1 MVREFK
7 MENVNKSLHWNNPLA
22 RHVGNLQPTLI
33 VGIVLVVILAG
44 LTSFNPLLGIMSALV
59 LFLLVVVLPR
69 PVLIVYGL
77 ALITPLTGGL
87 ARGAV
92 VPILRLGQALVVF
105 AFILFLLAR
114 PSPQSKSR
122 LTAIDLAF
130 ALFFLTEA
138 VFPMLALYY
147 RGEHLNL
154 NSIDSSGVSPLQ
166 TLLGPLQYYL
176 LYRIVVATISTERQI
191 KLVLEL
197 SFIASIMVSV
207 IGILER
213 IVAPVRTFIQ
223 TYYPPLV
230 QNAAVSLNDLRITST
245 LGHFS
250 GLAAYLAFTIILVL
264 ACYTVGERMKIS
276 SLLLAIT
283 ALFDSI
289 ALILTGTFSG
299 WIGLAVGVAA
309 VFILTGRLPKLFI
322 LIVCGIA
329 LAALIFQSFLSARLD
344 QQLGAGAIQGFLP
357 QSLAFRVM
365 LWENLFLPAIGQHLL
380 FGAGPAPA
388 VLNSWPAE
396 ESQYFL
402 LLLRGGL
409 PYFFSYLL
417 LIGVAM
423 TMCWRQMKSNSR
435 DAKHTVALALLV
447 ILITMS
453 VMNVSAEY
461 FTYVGGTQ
469 VLWMILAIVVAS
481 KQFQALNSLTS
492 VEQIREKP

>member
-1 MVREFK
+1 
-7 MENVNKSLHWNNPLA
+7 MENVNKSLQCNDLIA
-22 RHVGNLQPTLI
+22 GRAGNLWPILI
-33 VGIVLVVILAG
+33 VGIVLAVILSG
-44 LTSFNPLLGIMSALV
+44 LTSFSPFLGITCALM
-59 LFLLVVVLPR
+59 LFLLVLVVPR
-69 PVLIVYGL
+69 PILIVYGL
-77 ALITPLTGGL
+77 TLLMPLTGGL
-87 ARGAV
+87 ARGNV
-92 VPILRLGQALVVF
+92 VPFLRIGQAILVLG
-105 AFILFLLAR
+105 FILFLLAR
-114 PSPQSKSR
+114 PSPQGKSR

-130 ALFFLTEA
+130 ALYFLTEA

-147 RGEHLNL
+147 RGEQLNL
-154 NSIDSSGVSPLQ
+154 NSADSSGLSPLQ

-213 IVAPVRTFIQ
+213 FVAPVRTFIQ
-223 TYYPPLV
+223 TYYPPQV
-230 QNAAVSLNDLRITST
+230 QSSTVSLDELRITST

-250 GLAAYLAFTIILVL
+250 GLAAYLVFMIILVL

-276 SLLLAIT
+276 SPLLAIT
-283 ALFDSI
+283 AVFDSI

-299 WIGLAVGVAA
+299 WIGLAVGVAN

-329 LAALIFQSFLSARLD
+329 LAALIFQSFLSARLGE
-344 QQLGAGAIQGFLP
+344 QLGSGAAQGLLP
-357 QSLAFRVM
+357 QSLAFRIM
-365 LWENLFLPAIGQHLL
+365 LWESLFLPAIGQHLL
-380 FGAGPAPA
+380 FGAGPSPA

-396 ESQYFL
+396 ESQYLL

-409 PYFFSYLL
+409 LYFFSYLM

-423 TMCWRQMKSNSR
+423 TMCWRQMRSKSR
-435 DAKHTVALALLV
+435 DANHSVAIALLV

-453 VMNVSAEY
+453 VMNVSGEY

-469 VLWMILAIVVAS
+469 VLWMLLGIVVAS
-481 KQFQALNSLTS
+481 RQFQALSLLMAA
-492 VEQIREKP
+492 EQMLERP

>member
-1 MVREFK
+1 

-22 RHVGNLQPTLI
+22 GRVGNVLPTLI
-33 VGIVLVVILAG
+33 VGIVLVVILGG
-44 LTSFNPLLGIMSALV
+44 LTSFNPFLGITCALV
-59 LFLLVVVLPR
+59 LFLLVLVVPR
-69 PVLIVYGL
+69 PILIVYGL
-77 ALITPLTGGL
+77 TLFMPFTGGL

-92 VPILRLGQALVVF
+92 VPILRLGQAVVVF
-105 AFILFLLAR
+105 AFILFLLVR
-114 PSPQSKSR
+114 PSPQGKSR

-130 ALFFLTEA
+130 VLYFLTEA

-147 RGEHLNL
+147 RGEQFNL
-154 NSIDSSGVSPLQ
+154 NSVDSSGLSPLQ

-176 LYRIVVATISTERQI
+176 LYRIVVATVSTERQI
-191 KLVLEL
+191 KVVLEL

-223 TYYPPLV
+223 TYYPPNV
-230 QNAAVSLNDLRITST
+230 QSATVSLDELRITST

-250 GLAAYLAFTIILVL
+250 GLAAYLVFTIILVL

-283 ALFDSI
+283 AVFASI

-299 WIGLAVGVAA
+299 WIGLAVGVAT
-309 VFILTGRLPKLFI
+309 VFLLTGRLPKLFI
-322 LIVCGIA
+322 LLPCGIA

-344 QQLGAGAIQGFLP
+344 EQLGVGAAQGLLP
-357 QSLAFRVM
+357 QSLAFRIN
-365 LWENLFLPAIGQHLL
+365 LWESLFLPAIGQHLL
-380 FGAGPAPA
+380 FGAGPSPA

-396 ESQYFL
+396 ESQYLL

-417 LIGVAM
+417 LIGLPI
-423 TMCWRQMKSNSR
+423 TMCWRHMKSNSR
-435 DAKHTVALALLV
+435 DAKHSVALALLV

-469 VLWMILAIVVAS
+469 VLWMLLAIVVAS
-481 KQFQALNSLTS
+481 RQFQALSSMTS
-492 VEQIREKP
+492 VEQMLERP

>member
-1 MVREFK
+1 
-7 MENVNKSLHWNNPLA
+7 MENVDKSLHWNNPLA
-22 RHVGNLQPTLI
+22 RPVGNLLPTLI

-44 LTSFNPLLGIMSALV
+44 LTSFNPLLGIITALV
-59 LFLLVVVLPR
+59 LFLLVLVAPR

-77 ALITPLTGGL
+77 ALFMPLTGGL

-92 VPILRLGQALVVF
+92 IPLLRIGQAVVVL
-105 AFILFLLAR
+105 AFIFFLLAR
-114 PSPQSKSR
+114 PSPQGKSR

-130 ALFFLTEA
+130 VLYFMTEA

-147 RGEHLNL
+147 RGEQLNL
-154 NSIDSSGVSPLQ
+154 SSIDSAGQSPLQ

-213 IVAPVRTFIQ
+213 FVAPVRTFIQ
-223 TYYPPLV
+223 TYYPPQV
-230 QNAAVSLNDLRITST
+230 QSSTVSLDELRITST

-250 GLAAYLAFTIILVL
+250 GLAAYLVFMIILVL
-264 ACYTVGERMKIS
+264 ACYSVGERMKIS
-276 SLLLAIT
+276 SLLLVIT
-283 ALFDSI
+283 TVLDSI

-299 WIGLAVGVAA
+299 WIGLAVALAV

-329 LAALIFQSFLSARLD
+329 LAALIFQSFLSARLGE
-344 QQLGAGAIQGFLP
+344 QLGSGAQGLLP

-380 FGAGPAPA
+380 FGAGPSPA

-396 ESQYFL
+396 ESQYFY

-409 PYFFSYLL
+409 PYFFSYLW

-423 TMCWRQMKSNSR
+423 AMCWRQMKSKSR
-435 DAKHTVALALLV
+435 DAKHSVALALLV
-447 ILITMS
+447 ILIS
-453 VMNVSAEY
+453 INVMNVSGEY

-481 KQFQALNSLTS
+481 GQFQSSSSLTS
-492 VEQIREKP
+492 VEPIRERP